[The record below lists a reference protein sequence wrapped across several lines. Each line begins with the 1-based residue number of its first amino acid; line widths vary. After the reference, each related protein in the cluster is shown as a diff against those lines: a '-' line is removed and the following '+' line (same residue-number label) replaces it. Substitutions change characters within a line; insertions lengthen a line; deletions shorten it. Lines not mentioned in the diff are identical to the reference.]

1 MAGASITGGR
11 SRRTTF
17 AAKWSGAA
25 SASRRPDADHPEGQ
39 HFAFGLAHR
48 DIFADLEQM
57 VAEAEALV
65 FVGRSRLPFESPCR
79 AAEPSGPMGE
89 KPLHRRLVRPE
100 AVCETLAAMDLPRFE
115 VDAALFVE
123 GRDEVVAV
131 PDRPVRE
138 LFRPRRLQ
146 GDLAEGRIIKRS
158 HRSTFFVPSSPR
170 AGGDRRFHEFRAG
183 ALDGAIG
190 ADAIRQYLT

>member
-1 MAGASITGGR
+1 MAGASTTSGR

-17 AAKWSGAA
+17 AAKWSVAA
-25 SASRRPDADHPEGQ
+25 SASRRADADHTEGQ
-39 HFAFGLAHR
+39 HVAFWFAHR

-57 VAEAEALV
+57 VAEAVALV

-100 AVCETLAAMDLPRFE
+100 AVCETLAAMGLPRLE

-138 LFRPRRLQ
+138 FFRPRRLQ
-146 GDLAEGRIIKRS
+146 GYLAQ
-158 HRSTFFVPSSPR
+158 
-170 AGGDRRFHEFRAG
+170 DRM
-183 ALDGAIG
+183 I
-190 ADAIRQYLT
+190 